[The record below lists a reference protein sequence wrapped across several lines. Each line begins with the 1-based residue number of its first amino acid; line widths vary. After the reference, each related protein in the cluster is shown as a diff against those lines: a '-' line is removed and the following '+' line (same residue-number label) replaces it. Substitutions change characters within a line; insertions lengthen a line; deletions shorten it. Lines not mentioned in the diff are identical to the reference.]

1 MNTLHYSLGPCT
13 FFSILGESVQWK
25 WNWLSHVQLL
35 VTPWTIQSMEFSR
48 PDYWSGYHSLIE
60 GIFPTQGWN
69 PGLPHC
75 RWILYQR
82 SLYWATR
89 EALIC
94 TVGSKNTLESITTP
108 GCCNNLTV
116 SDWIIFTR
124 LCVLSHFSP
133 LWLFATLW
141 TVVHQPPPSMGFSR
155 QEYWIGLPCPPSGD
169 LLCPGT
175 EPASFTSPVLQ
186 ADSLPLVPPGK
197 PESYTSVPVNLG

>member
-1 MNTLHYSLGPCT
+1 MRLLIPWDSPGKNTGVGCH
-13 FFSILGESVQWK
+13 F
-25 WNWLSHVQLL
+25 LL
-35 VTPWTIQSMEFSR
+35 R
-48 PDYWSGYHSLIE
+48 
-60 GIFPTQGWN
+60 GIFLTQGSN

-155 QEYWIGLPCPPSGD
+155 QEYWIGLPFPSPGD
-169 LLCPGT
+169 LPDPGV
-175 EPASFTSPVLQ
+175 EGLLSCIGRGFFT
-186 ADSLPLVPPGK
+186 AEPPGSPSLLQCLSSNHTYCPQGQRDILPCYQWFRVYK
-197 PESYTSVPVNLG
+197 TWCMVCLRFPLFL